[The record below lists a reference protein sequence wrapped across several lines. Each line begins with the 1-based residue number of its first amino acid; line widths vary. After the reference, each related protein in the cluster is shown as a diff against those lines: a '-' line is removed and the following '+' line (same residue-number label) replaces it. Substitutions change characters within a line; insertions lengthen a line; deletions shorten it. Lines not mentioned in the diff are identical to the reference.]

1 MCWGMVS
8 FPSLM
13 FFEGI
18 EWVSDFF
25 ALKQLGGGACPHF
38 DHFVNWIYVGLCNP
52 IHVFKRLKPQRS
64 PWGGKFMGGKKK
76 KDTNNT
82 AEKVTWTLKISR
94 VPKRKQ
100 SPKHHFSGAVTT
112 SFRKR
117 GFFFSEA
124 RLPTNSVSRFQLDVF
139 WVFRWTIC
147 TEDALY
153 IEISNLR
160 MYWCQMICHLGLAVK
175 IWSNE
180 TKNGERKIVDHN
192 SSSAMIWVL
201 PVFWWKILGF
211 LGVHLCRIKRVQT
224 TKPGFLELVGK
235 FPLCLNLDPQVWRM
249 PVISCNFH
257 VFHVMF
263 SWGSGWFSASW
274 GGGWTQVLIVFNG
287 DEFVWSGF

>member
-1 MCWGMVS
+1 M
-8 FPSLM
+8 
-13 FFEGI
+13 
-18 EWVSDFF
+18 
-25 ALKQLGGGACPHF
+25 
-38 DHFVNWIYVGLCNP
+38 GLCNP

-64 PWGGKFMGGKKK
+64 PWGENSWAVKK

-175 IWSNE
+175 I
-180 TKNGERKIVDHN
+180 
-192 SSSAMIWVL
+192 
-201 PVFWWKILGF
+201 
-211 LGVHLCRIKRVQT
+211 
-224 TKPGFLELVGK
+224 
-235 FPLCLNLDPQVWRM
+235 
-249 PVISCNFH
+249 
-257 VFHVMF
+257 
-263 SWGSGWFSASW
+263 
-274 GGGWTQVLIVFNG
+274 
-287 DEFVWSGF
+287 